1 MTSEERSR
9 DWLFDTLEV
18 RPAKMAKLAQ
28 LAERVIAGNREQNLI
43 SKTTEDDIWWR
54 HIVDSAQLLT
64 GLPLAPSKRERRWI
78 DLGSGAGFPGL
89 VIAIITGDPIILSEM
104 RPARAAFL
112 EDCATALSLD
122 NVTIFGG
129 KAETME
135 DCADIITARAFAPL
149 EKLVKKSRHLAG
161 RKTIWLLPKG
171 KNAVNELANLPKP
184 WQDAFHVKQS
194 VTSPESAILI
204 GKGRFSGG

>member
-1 MTSEERSR
+1 MTGEERAR
-9 DWLFDTLEV
+9 AWLFDALEV
-18 RPAKMAKLAQ
+18 QPARMAKLAQ
-28 LAERVIAGNREQNLI
+28 LAELVIAGNREQNLI
-43 SKTTEDDIWWR
+43 SKSTEDDIWWR

-64 GLPLAPSKRERRWI
+64 GLPLAPSRRERRWI

-89 VIAIITGDPIILSEM
+89 VIAIITDDPIILSEM
-104 RPARAAFL
+104 RPSRAAFL

-122 NVTIFGG
+122 KVTIFGG

-149 EKLVKKSRHLAG
+149 EKLIRNSRHLAG

-171 KNAVNELANLPKP
+171 KNAVNELAKLPQA

-194 VTSPESAILI
+194 VTSPDSAILI